1 MQWFRSS
8 DACLFMILAGALF
21 TLGCDVQAPSKNPVR
36 GGSSA
41 SFGVEG
47 IVEYTVQDS
56 RGRVLEHGV
65 VHNTVNSDALDETF
79 SRLIEG
85 AAGAIA
91 GYDAIAA
98 LSVPNGTDD
107 PSDGVDATSITLLL
121 DGNDG
126 SSGDHN
132 PADGTVSSPS
142 DGSGQGTVSV
152 TFTAQGAAEVKQIV
166 LTKAD
171 ENDTTVG
178 LGAAAIADANI
189 LSYLDVPDVS
199 LNNTDS
205 VTYIWTIN
213 ID

>member
-8 DACLFMILAGALF
+8 ATWLCMILTGALF

-56 RGRVLEHGV
+56 RGKVLEHGV

-79 SRLIEG
+79 RRLIEG
-85 AAGAIA
+85 GPGAII
-91 GYDAIAA
+91 GYDGIAA
-98 LSVPNGTDD
+98 LSVPSQTDD

-126 SSGDHN
+126 SSGDYN

-142 DGSGQGTVSV
+142 DGGGQGTVSV

-171 ENDTTVG
+171 EDKTSG
-178 LGAAAIADANI
+178 GGGAAAIADADI

-199 LNNTDS
+199 LSNTHS

>member
-56 RGRVLEHGV
+56 RGRVLKHGV

-79 SRLIEG
+79 SRLIDG
-85 AAGAIA
+85 TAGTIA

-98 LSVPNGTDD
+98 LSVPIGTDN
-107 PSDGVDATSITLLL
+107 PSDGVDAT
-121 DGNDG
+121 
-126 SSGDHN
+126 
-132 PADGTVSSPS
+132 
-142 DGSGQGTVSV
+142 
-152 TFTAQGAAEVKQIV
+152 
-166 LTKAD
+166 
-171 ENDTTVG
+171 
-178 LGAAAIADANI
+178 
-189 LSYLDVPDVS
+189 
-199 LNNTDS
+199 
-205 VTYIWTIN
+205 
-213 ID
+213 